1 MIKEIKTYKLCYEG
15 INEERDA
22 LAIKGLAEHP
32 MEIVVSK
39 IETSDGHI
47 GYGESLAY
55 GCSDA
60 VQVTI
65 EKILKPLLL
74 KEDEELIEHLWDK
87 MYKATL
93 RFGRRGIVIAGI
105 SGVDIAL
112 WDIMGKKTKK
122 PIYKLL
128 GGSKRKIKAYITGGY
143 YSEKKDIE
151 KLREEEAYYVKMG
164 FNGVKVKIGAKS
176 MEEDMERLRSVREAV
191 GENVKIAVDANNVYT
206 FYEALEMGRKLEN
219 LGIWF
224 FEEPIQTDYLDLS
237 ARLTEELE
245 IPIAGYETAY
255 TRWEFYEIM
264 RKRAVDIVQTD
275 AMWTG
280 GISEM
285 IKIGNMAKVMGFPL
299 IPHYSAGGISLVANL
314 HVAAALGTEWI
325 EMHLRK
331 NDLRDKIFEESIE
344 IDSGRLVVPDR
355 PGLGLTLREEIF
367 DEYRCNS

>member
-1 MIKEIKTYKLCYEG
+1 MIKDVKTYKLCYVG
-15 INEERDA
+15 INEEKDA
-22 LAIKGLAEHP
+22 LAIKSLAEHP
-32 MEIVVSK
+32 MEIVVTE
-39 IETSDGHI
+39 IETSDGYT
-47 GYGESLAY
+47 GYGESLSY

-74 KEDEELIEHLWDK
+74 KEDEELIEYLWDK

-105 SGVDIAL
+105 SGIDIAL

-128 GGSKRKIKAYITGGY
+128 GGFKRKIKAYITGGY

-151 KLREEEAYYVKMG
+151 KLREEEAYYAKMG
-164 FNGVKVKIGAKS
+164 FEGVKVKIGAKR
-176 MEEDMERLRSVREAV
+176 MEEDLERLRAVREAV

-206 FYEALEMGRKLEN
+206 FDEALEMGRKLER

-237 ARLTEELE
+237 ARLAEELE

-285 IKIGNMAKVMGFPL
+285 VKIGNIAKVMGFPL
-299 IPHYSAGGISLVANL
+299 IPHYSAGGISLIANL
-314 HVAAALGTEWI
+314 HVASALGTEWI

-331 NDLRDKIFEESIE
+331 NDLRDKIFKESLE
-344 IDSGRLVVPDR
+344 IDSGHLVVPDR
-355 PGLGLTLREEIF
+355 PGLGFTLKDEIF
-367 DEYRCNS
+367 EEYRCNS

>member
-1 MIKEIKTYKLCYEG
+1 MIKDIRSYKLCYEG
-15 INEERDA
+15 ISDERDA

-32 MEIVVSK
+32 MEIVVTE
-39 IETSDGHI
+39 IETSDGYL

-60 VQVTI
+60 VQATL

-74 KEDEELIEHLWDK
+74 GEDEELIGHLWEK

-112 WDIMGKKTKK
+112 WDLMGKKTKK

-128 GGSKRKIKAYITGGY
+128 GGSKKRVKAYITGGY
-143 YSEKKDIE
+143 YSDKKDID
-151 KLREEEAYYVKMG
+151 KLREEEAYYVKNG
-164 FNGVKVKIGAKS
+164 FKGIKVKIGAKS
-176 MEEDMERLRSVREAV
+176 MEEDLERLKAIREVV
-191 GENVKIAVDANNVYT
+191 GEDVRIAVDANNVYS
-206 FYEALEMGRKLEN
+206 YEEALEMGRKLEALN
-219 LGIWF
+219 IWF

-237 ARLTEELE
+237 AKLALELR
-245 IPIAGYETAY
+245 IPIAGYETAF

-264 RKRAVDIVQTD
+264 RKGAVDIVQTD

-285 IKIGNMAKVMGFPL
+285 MKIGNLAKVMGYPL
-299 IPHYSAGGISLVANL
+299 IPHYSAGGISLIANL
-314 HVAAALGTEWI
+314 HVASALGLEWI

-331 NDLRDKIFEESIE
+331 NDLRDKIFNKKIPIE
-344 IDSGRLVVPDR
+344 DGHLVVPDS
-355 PGLGLTLREEIF
+355 PGLGFTIR
-367 DEYRCNS
+367 DEVFEKYTCK

>member
-1 MIKEIKTYKLCYEG
+1 MIKDIRTYKLCYEG
-15 INEERDA
+15 INDERDA

-32 MEIVVSK
+32 MEIVVTE
-39 IETSDGHI
+39 IETSDGYV

-74 KEDEELIEHLWDK
+74 KEDEELIEYLWDK

-93 RFGRRGIVIAGI
+93 RFGRRGIAIAGI
-105 SGVDIAL
+105 SGVDTGL
-112 WDIMGKKTKK
+112 WDIMGKKAKK

-128 GGSKRKIKAYITGGY
+128 GGSKRKVRAYITGGY
-143 YSEKKDIE
+143 YSEKKDLE
-151 KLREEEAYYVKMG
+151 KLRDEEAYYVKMG
-164 FNGVKVKIGAKS
+164 FKGIKVKIGAKS
-176 MEEDMERLRSVREAV
+176 MEEDIERLKAIREVV
-191 GENVKIAVDANNVYT
+191 GEDIKIAVDANNVYT
-206 FYEALEMGRKLEN
+206 FEEALEMGRRLEK

-237 ARLTEELE
+237 ARLAEELE
-245 IPIAGYETAY
+245 VPIAGYETAY

-275 AMWTG
+275 VMWTG

-285 IKIGNMAKVMGFPL
+285 MKIGNMAKVMGYPL
-299 IPHYSAGGISLVANL
+299 IPHYSAGGISLIGNL
-314 HVAAALGTEWI
+314 HVAAALNSPWI

-331 NDLRDKIFEESIE
+331 NDLRDKIFKESIE
-344 IDSGRLVVPDR
+344 IDNGHLVVPDR
-355 PGLGLTLREEIF
+355 PGLGYTIRDGVFEEY
-367 DEYRCNS
+367 ECKS